1 MSKRWWGY
9 PRIQLI
15 DWVGM
20 IMTCMQYC
28 CQVSLRQRVFLSIA
42 LLVDDDQP
50 MGLVGTIGSMGY
62 SDGERCAGLM
72 RS

>member
-1 MSKRWWGY
+1 
-9 PRIQLI
+9 
-15 DWVGM
+15 M

-28 CQVSLRQRVFLSIA
+28 CQVSLRQRVFLPIG
-42 LLVDDDQP
+42 LLVDDDHP

-62 SDGERCAGLM
+62 FDGERCAGLM